1 MPVTTHTLLIVVTW
15 AMSKN
20 LLDCFFISGSF
31 SIDPRGGCYVVLVH
45 QAHIESHEVR
55 LFSRF
60 SEIENWEIEEEFY
73 PPFFDWFPRLYRP
86 HRPAIHHHPSY
97 PPKHAIN
104 HMHDCYLLPPP
115 CHCWQ
120 SPRNTSQVFGDGTI
134 PSFLRPNEL
143 QRHKT
148 HGFLLRNG
156 LQRLVPRS
164 TIVRLPTHH

>member
-1 MPVTTHTLLIVVTW
+1 
-15 AMSKN
+15 MSKN

-31 SIDPRGGCYVVLVH
+31 PIDPRVGCYILPRPPSPH
-45 QAHIESHEVR
+45 R
-55 LFSRF
+55 KPRF
-60 SEIENWEIEEEFY
+60 SIWNLKLKIEEEFY

-120 SPRNTSQVFGDGTI
+120 SPRNSTSQVFGDGTI